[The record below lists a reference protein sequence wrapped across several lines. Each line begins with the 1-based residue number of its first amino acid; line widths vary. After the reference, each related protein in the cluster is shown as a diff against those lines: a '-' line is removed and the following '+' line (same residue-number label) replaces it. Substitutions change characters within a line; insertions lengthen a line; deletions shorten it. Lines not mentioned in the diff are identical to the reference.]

1 MSGKKFT
8 TWLFVLSLGLF
19 VWLFWIFTKPFVVAA
34 LLVLATFEFS
44 KKSESFFATSRL
56 GLISSQKELLS
67 AALLT
72 VVLGVALFLPTGYFI
87 LYVINDTMHF
97 ELSSILSLKPKIDSY
112 IAGISFLN
120 DYAKTKLTEWNTT
133 VFSESF
139 WSMEAANILSAVS
152 GFLKGIAN
160 SLAELVMI
168 VIFFFLLHLFKRD
181 LIVFI
186 KPLIPMEE
194 HEKIAL
200 TKETVS
206 AISVVFVMLLG
217 LMLAQGVAFFA
228 LMLFF
233 DFNAPVLG
241 FFAGLSSVV
250 PIFGTALVWI
260 PVAVSEAMKGNIAGA
275 IIITAY
281 SWFIMAFLIDN
292 FLRLYL
298 LNAATKILKTEY
310 KLNEFLLFF
319 SIAAGIATFG
329 FWGVIIGPSIT
340 ALFVSSAKLLQK

>member
-8 TWLFVLSLGLF
+8 TWLFLLSLGLF
-19 VWLFWIFTKPFVVAA
+19 VWLFWIFTKPFIVAA

-44 KKSESFFATSRL
+44 KKSESFFASSRF
-56 GLISSQKELLS
+56 GMISSQKELFS
-67 AALLT
+67 ASFLT
-72 VVLGVALFLPTGYFI
+72 ITLGVALFLPTGYFI

-97 ELSSILSLKPKIDSY
+97 ELSSIMSFKPKIDSF
-112 IAGISFLN
+112 IADASFLN
-120 DYAKTKLTEWNTT
+120 AYAKTKLTEWNTT

-139 WSMEAANILSAVS
+139 WSMEATNILSTVS
-152 GFLKGIAN
+152 EFLKGIAS

-168 VIFFFLLHLFKRD
+168 VVFFFLLHLFKKD
-181 LIVFI
+181 LIAFI

-194 HEKIAL
+194 HEKAAI

-206 AISVVFVMLLG
+206 AVSVVFIMLLG
-217 LMLAQGVAFFA
+217 LMLAQGLAFFV

-250 PIFGTALVWI
+250 PLFGTALVWI
-260 PVAVSEAMKGNIAGA
+260 PVAVSEAVKGDIVGA
-275 IIITAY
+275 VIIGAY
-281 SWFIMAFLIDN
+281 GWFVLSFMIDN

-298 LNAATKILKTEY
+298 LNIATKILKTEY

-340 ALFVSSAKLLQK
+340 ALFVSSARLMQK